1 MMNTVGSFLKSKMH
15 NMAAWVQEELG
26 AAAAMDYVAAVDA
39 RLELELTTFATMLHS
54 NKHIETQRDWDA
66 LIALATGQ
74 AGFEPVVQLLNEVQ
88 GREHMHE
95 KFWRYVQL
103 FIDVME

>member
-1 MMNTVGSFLKSKMH
+1 MSTIGAFLKSKMH
-15 NMAAWVQEELG
+15 NMAVWVQEELG
-26 AAAAMDYVAAVDA
+26 TVIAIDYVAAVDA
-39 RLELELTTFATMLHS
+39 RLELELTTFAAMLHS

-66 LIALATGQ
+66 LIALATDQ

-95 KFWRYVQL
+95 KFWRYVKL
-103 FIDVME
+103 FIEVVE

>member
-1 MMNTVGSFLKSKMH
+1 MSTVGAFLKSKMH

-39 RLELELTTFATMLHS
+39 RLELELTTFAAMLHS
-54 NKHIETQRDWDA
+54 NKHIAAQRDWDA
-66 LIALATGQ
+66 LVALATNQ

-95 KFWRYVQL
+95 KFWRYVKL
-103 FIDVME
+103 FIDVVE